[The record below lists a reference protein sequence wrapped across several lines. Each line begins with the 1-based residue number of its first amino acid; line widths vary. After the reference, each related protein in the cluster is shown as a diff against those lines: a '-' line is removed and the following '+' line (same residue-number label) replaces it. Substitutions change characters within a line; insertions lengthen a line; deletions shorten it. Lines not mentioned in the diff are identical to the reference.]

1 MTGFIAVVKLNYYPI
16 TMIDLLTNM
25 RKGISSLCGV
35 QIAPMPLLLII
46 MESPLPITAMMRN
59 LMDIVYG
66 HVVIVPKKY

>member
-35 QIAPMPLLLII
+35 QISPMPLLLII
-46 MESPLPITAMMRN
+46 MESKKRN
-59 LMDIVYG
+59 IV
-66 HVVIVPKKY
+66 VNRET